1 MSSSL
6 YSQFHIPPYC
16 STPLLPPTDL
26 DLPLT
31 EAMQYWRDV
40 LVLPSK
46 RKKMDKYMYM
56 VRHNY
61 GKAGSVS
68 IMRFNMYFALLRAF
82 VFLITL
88 SQNCYRIL
96 PVSPLSLS
104 LIVQCKEYHSSRCET
119 LQEVSSDGSHG
130 CPFVK
135 MKVRCTKSIIHK
147 PMMY

>member
-104 LIVQCKEYHSSRCET
+104 LHSARNITAHDARRYKRCQVMAHTAARSSR
-119 LQEVSSDGSHG
+119 
-130 CPFVK
+130 
-135 MKVRCTKSIIHK
+135 
-147 PMMY
+147 